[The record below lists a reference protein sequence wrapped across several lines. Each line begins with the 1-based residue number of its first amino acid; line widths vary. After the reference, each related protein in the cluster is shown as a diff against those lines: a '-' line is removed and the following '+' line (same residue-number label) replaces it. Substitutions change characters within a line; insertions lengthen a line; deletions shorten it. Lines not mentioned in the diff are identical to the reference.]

1 MKDYYSVLGLSRE
14 ATADEIKRAYRSL
27 AMKHHPDRGGDVAQ
41 FQEIQEAYAVLSDP
55 QKKSQYDNPQHP
67 FSQNSHGFDFD
78 TIFDIFGADL
88 RRHRRPSTVRINLW
102 ISLRD
107 VAVGGTRVISL
118 QTNGTSSNVEINIP
132 VGIYDGDSVRY
143 PGLSPEGQDLV
154 ITYRIRIDPPWQ
166 VQGRNVLLEQTVDIW
181 DLILGTDITVED
193 LTGAQLSL
201 SVPKE
206 TQPGTT
212 FRIRGRGLPAR
223 QLPGHRNDQ
232 PPGDLLVKI
241 NARITTPVPNQI
253 IEAVEQYRTNK

>member
-1 MKDYYSVLGLSRE
+1 MKDFYEVLGLPRT
-14 ATADEIKRAYRSL
+14 ATAEEIKKAYRSL

-41 FQEIQEAYAVLSDP
+41 FQEIQAAYDVLGDP

-67 FSQNSHGFDFD
+67 FSHQSHGFDFD

-88 RRHRRPSTVRINLW
+88 RKHRRPATVRINLW
-102 ISLRD
+102 ITLHD

-118 QTNGTSSNVEINIP
+118 QTNGAVSNVEINVP

-166 VQGRNVLLEQTVDIW
+166 VQGRNVLLEKTVDIW
-181 DLILGTDITVED
+181 DLILGTEITVED

-201 SVPKE
+201 TVPKE
-206 TQPGTT
+206 TQPGTAM
-212 FRIRGRGLPAR
+212 RIRGRGLPAR

-241 NARITTPVPNQI
+241 NARIPSPLPQQL
-253 IEAVEQYRTNK
+253 IEAIEKYRTNK